1 MEGVYNKNNKNKYST
16 NGGSSGTLTPERHAR
31 PAARKRASNT
41 RRSTR
46 TASLRGQDDEEAV
59 AVLRPARRAPW
70 LGAVAIRHLTAR
82 ARAPVA
88 RTFPPPSRPAVS
100 SILAGV
106 ALLAYDLI
114 AEPLLRLW
122 LA

>member
-1 MEGVYNKNNKNKYST
+1 MEGVYNKNNKNNYST

-82 ARAPVA
+82 ARAPGGTYVSA
-88 RTFPPPSRPAVS
+88 AVPAGSKQYPRRSRITRV
-100 SILAGV
+100 
-106 ALLAYDLI
+106 
-114 AEPLLRLW
+114 
-122 LA
+122 